1 MKKLKAGVVGV
12 GHLGY
17 YHASNLSAMPLVELT
32 GVVDIREDRA
42 REVASEFGA
51 TALGDYRELAPLVD
65 AVSIAV
71 PTSKHFE
78 VTEFFL
84 KQGKHV
90 LLEKPIATNLADAD
104 ELIRLGEEAG
114 VTLQIGHSERFNSAV
129 ESLRERISRP
139 MFIES
144 HRLAPFN
151 VRGCDV
157 DVVLDL
163 MIHDL
168 DIILSLI
175 EAPVARV
182 VDAVGVPL
190 VSEFEDIANARLE
203 FGNGCIANITASRI
217 SAEPMRKIR
226 IFQPYTYFSLD
237 YATQEIKCYRLQEGP
252 MDWENPKPI
261 TLEEI
266 PVEKDQPL
274 KRQLNAFVE
283 SIVGGNPPAVTA
295 RDGRDA
301 LEVATRIIEVMR
313 NKKYE

>member
-17 YHASNLSAMPLVELT
+17 YHASNLSAMPLVELA

-42 REVASEFGA
+42 REVASEFGVS
-51 TALGDYRELAPLVD
+51 ALGDYRQLAPLID

-78 VTEFFL
+78 VAEFFL
-84 KQGKHV
+84 KQEKHV
-90 LLEKPIATNLADAD
+90 VLEKPIATTLAEAN
-104 ELIRLGEEAG
+104 ELMRLSEESG
-114 VTLQIGHSERFNSAV
+114 VTLQIGHSERFNTAV
-129 ESLRERISRP
+129 ESLRERINRP

-175 EAPVARV
+175 DAPVERI

-203 FGNGCIANITASRI
+203 FGNGCVANITASRI

-237 YATQEIKCYRLQEGP
+237 YAAQEIKCYRLQEGP
-252 MDWENPKPI
+252 MDWDNPKPI
-261 TLEEI
+261 IFDEI
-266 PVEKDQPL
+266 PVEKDHPL
-274 KRQLNAFVE
+274 KRQISAFVE
-283 SIVGGNPPAVTA
+283 SILAGRPPAVTA